1 MIAMNRRYL
10 SLTSLLTATMLLPMA
25 FVRAQSDGMNFVHSR
40 IMLDSVGTSASAQ
53 IDYYDGLGR
62 KIETMMRGAS
72 PSGADIVI
80 ASTYDEYGR
89 PHLTSL
95 PLPAP
100 GNDGAFIPWSRLGIQ
115 CLMFYNDVFAYS
127 YPVYEPSPL
136 GKVLEEYGPGTPW
149 QTRGHSLRHKDLTN
163 EASGDFACAYFYV
176 SSEASLTKNGIY
188 HPGQLHAE
196 QLTDEDG
203 KVSIT
208 FKDKQDRVILE
219 RRLAGS
225 SHHDTYYVYDGFGNL
240 RYVLPPAASSSLV
253 SDGIYEDEFSV
264 IRGYCYVYKY
274 DGRNRC
280 IRKSL
285 PGCEPIYMRYDAGDH
300 LTFVQDGGM
309 RKRQEW
315 SFYFYDKLGR
325 PVASGIWQY
334 AVVPDVS
341 GIMVRASRDF
351 SQEGRRLGGYS
362 ANIAIPGGITLLSA
376 SYYDDYDF
384 LSIEAPENRIGLL
397 ASDMAGY
404 SSVWPSS
411 SSPDADGSITGIRLC
426 GLGSSGRLSVLYYDS
441 RGRVAQ
447 TKTMYSSGMQDD
459 EYFKYTFTGKP
470 VQRKVVHSSAG
481 RAPLTEEQSYS
492 YDHAE
497 RFLSSSHRLNSA
509 QPVQILSFSYD
520 EVGRVSRRMNG
531 PTADTLG
538 YDVRSQMTKIK
549 GHLFS
554 ETVAYCWPVDGLE
567 PSEEFYD
574 GRVGAVRWKSET
586 EDAARG
592 YLFSYDGLGR
602 LVSAQYG
609 EGSTLSEN
617 VGRFSESVCGY
628 DENGN
633 VLSLA
638 RNGISGSEYGIID
651 DLAFSYSGN
660 RLVSATDAS
669 PDSGG
674 LSASSFPSGTYSC
687 TYDGN
692 GNMTSDSSRGI
703 VNASYNVLNLPD
715 TIVFSSG
722 DTVLIGYDSDG
733 TKRRE
738 EVRSQ
743 NGSRITEYVG
753 NIVYNDGT
761 AQMLLIDNGY
771 ISLSGQSARYHFFI
785 RDHLGSN
792 RVVVDEDGSVE
803 QVNHYYPFG
812 ALFGEGVQSSPQ
824 QYRFCG
830 KELDST
836 SALNLYWLGSRLY
849 DPLTARWTTQDPM
862 SEKYYASSPY
872 AYCQND
878 PVRFID
884 PDGSD
889 IWEIDGEG
897 RIKKTIKTDK
907 YDKFIYIGNDAPFDP
922 SAESSADKQSYPLIA
937 FDYGTVLNTRSV
949 SFMNPSTK
957 KKDSY
962 DVFTVRGDKRGE
974 ELFEF
979 LVGYITNGSGV
990 EFSIAKTG
998 MPDEKGLVF
1007 ITTSHTRPARMMVDG
1022 KHVIVAHEYGMEY
1035 LLKGRLTYD
1044 SSGRGRYY
1052 TIREITHSHIA
1063 NKNPSKGDLKF
1074 FYGINEI
1081 LKTSGHPIPH
1091 YYIYFDNDT
1100 IPFHAKLPT
1109 EH

>member
-1 MIAMNRRYL
+1 
-10 SLTSLLTATMLLPMA
+10 
-25 FVRAQSDGMNFVHSR
+25 
-40 IMLDSVGTSASAQ
+40 
-53 IDYYDGLGR
+53 
-62 KIETMMRGAS
+62 MRGAS

-225 SHHDTYYVYDGFGNL
+225 GHHDTYYVYDGFGNL

-459 EYFKYTFTGKP
+459 EYFKYAFTGKP

-554 ETVAYCWPVDGLE
+554 ETLAYCWPVDGLE

-592 YLFSYDGLGR
+592 YRFSYDGLGR

-761 AQMLLIDNGY
+761 AQMLLTDNGY

-836 SALNLYWLGSRLY
+836 SALNLYWFGSRLY

-922 SAESSADKQSYPLIA
+922 SAESSADKQSYPSIA

-962 DVFTVRGDKRGE
+962 DVFTVRGDKNGE
-974 ELFEF
+974 DLFLF
-979 LVGYITNGSGV
+979 LADYITNSSGV

-998 MPDEKGLVF
+998 MTGEKGLVF
-1007 ITTSHTRPARMMVDG
+1007 ITTSHTHPARVMVEG
-1022 KHVIVAHEYGMEY
+1022 KHYLISHDYGMPY
-1035 LLKGRLTYD
+1035 LLNEKLLSD
-1044 SSGRGRYY
+1044 PSGQGRYY
-1052 TIREITHSHIA
+1052 TIREITHSHPFNPYDDGSRV
-1063 NKNPSKGDLKF
+1063 NKDDSTFAATVKHIL
-1074 FYGINEI
+1074 INRHVPTF
-1081 LKTSGHPIPH
+1081 K
-1091 YYIYFDNDT
+1091 IYFQGNYYD
-1100 IPFHAKLPT
+1100 FGK
-1109 EH
+1109 

>member
-1 MIAMNRRYL
+1 M
-10 SLTSLLTATMLLPMA
+10 LPMA
-25 FVRAQSDGMNFVHSR
+25 SVRAQSDGMNYVHSR
-40 IMLDSVGTSASAQ
+40 IMLDSAGTSASAQ

-115 CLMFYNDVFAYS
+115 CFMFYNDVYAYS

-149 QTRGHSLRHKDLTN
+149 QTRGRSLRHKDLTN
-163 EASGDFACAYFYV
+163 EASGDFACAYFHV
-176 SSEASLTKNGIY
+176 SSEASLTKTGIY

-225 SHHDTYYVYDGFGNL
+225 GHHDTYYVYDGFGNL

-300 LTFVQDGGM
+300 LTFVQDGSM

-325 PVASGIWQY
+325 PVASGIWQS

-459 EYFKYTFTGKP
+459 EYFKYAFTGKP

-554 ETVAYCWPVDGLE
+554 ETLAYCWPVDGLE

-592 YLFSYDGLGR
+592 YRFSYDGLGR

-761 AQMLLIDNGY
+761 AQMLLTDNGY

-836 SALNLYWLGSRLY
+836 STLNLYWFGSRLY

-922 SAESSADKQSYPLIA
+922 SAESSADKQSYPSIA

-962 DVFTVRGDKRGE
+962 DVFTVRGDKNGE
-974 ELFEF
+974 DLFLF
-979 LVGYITNGSGV
+979 LADYITNSSGV

-998 MPDEKGLVF
+998 MTGEKGLVF
-1007 ITTSHTRPARMMVDG
+1007 ITTSHTHPARVMVEG
-1022 KHVIVAHEYGMEY
+1022 KHYLISHDYGMPY
-1035 LLKGRLTYD
+1035 LLNEKLLSD
-1044 SSGRGRYY
+1044 PSGQGRYY
-1052 TIREITHSHIA
+1052 TIREITHSHPFNPYDDGSRV
-1063 NKNPSKGDLKF
+1063 NKDDSTFAATVKHIL
-1074 FYGINEI
+1074 INRHVPTF
-1081 LKTSGHPIPH
+1081 K
-1091 YYIYFDNDT
+1091 IYFQGNYYD
-1100 IPFHAKLPT
+1100 FGK
-1109 EH
+1109 

>member
-1 MIAMNRRYL
+1 M
-10 SLTSLLTATMLLPMA
+10 LPMA
-25 FVRAQSDGMNFVHSR
+25 SVRAQSDGMNYVHSR
-40 IMLDSVGTSASAQ
+40 IMLDSAGTSASAQ

-115 CLMFYNDVFAYS
+115 CFMFYNDVYAYS

-149 QTRGHSLRHKDLTN
+149 QTRGRSLRHKDLTN
-163 EASGDFACAYFYV
+163 EASGDFACAYFHV
-176 SSEASLTKNGIY
+176 SSEASLTKTGIY

-225 SHHDTYYVYDGFGNL
+225 GHHDTYYVYDGFGNL

-300 LTFVQDGGM
+300 LTFVQDGSM

-325 PVASGIWQY
+325 PVASGIWQS

-459 EYFKYTFTGKP
+459 EYFKYAFTGKP

-554 ETVAYCWPVDGLE
+554 ETLAYCWPVDGLE

-592 YLFSYDGLGR
+592 YRFSYDGLGR

-761 AQMLLIDNGY
+761 AQMLLTDNGY

-812 ALFGEGVQSSPQ
+812 ALFGEGV
-824 QYRFCG
+824 
-830 KELDST
+830 
-836 SALNLYWLGSRLY
+836 
-849 DPLTARWTTQDPM
+849 LTARWTTQDPM

-922 SAESSADKQSYPLIA
+922 SAESSADKQSYPSIA

-962 DVFTVRGDKRGE
+962 DVFTVRGDKNGE
-974 ELFEF
+974 DLFLF
-979 LVGYITNGSGV
+979 LADYITNSSGV

-998 MPDEKGLVF
+998 MTGEKGLVF
-1007 ITTSHTRPARMMVDG
+1007 ITTSHTHPARVMVEG
-1022 KHVIVAHEYGMEY
+1022 KHYLISHDYGMPY
-1035 LLKGRLTYD
+1035 LLNEKLLSD
-1044 SSGRGRYY
+1044 PSGQGRYY
-1052 TIREITHSHIA
+1052 TIREITHSHPFNPYDDGSRV
-1063 NKNPSKGDLKF
+1063 NKDDSTFAATVKHIL
-1074 FYGINEI
+1074 INRHVPTF
-1081 LKTSGHPIPH
+1081 K
-1091 YYIYFDNDT
+1091 IYFQGNYYD
-1100 IPFHAKLPT
+1100 FGK
-1109 EH
+1109 

>member
-1 MIAMNRRYL
+1 M
-10 SLTSLLTATMLLPMA
+10 LPMA
-25 FVRAQSDGMNFVHSR
+25 SVRAQSDGMNYVHSR
-40 IMLDSVGTSASAQ
+40 IMLDSAGTSASAQ

-115 CLMFYNDVFAYS
+115 CFMFYNDVYAYS

-149 QTRGHSLRHKDLTN
+149 QTRGRSLRHKDLTN
-163 EASGDFACAYFYV
+163 EASGDFACAYFHV
-176 SSEASLTKNGIY
+176 SSEASLTKTGIY

-225 SHHDTYYVYDGFGNL
+225 GHHDTYYVYDGFGNL

-300 LTFVQDGGM
+300 LTFVQDGSM

-325 PVASGIWQY
+325 PVASGIWQS

-459 EYFKYTFTGKP
+459 EYFKYAFTGKP

-554 ETVAYCWPVDGLE
+554 ETLAYCWPVDGLE

-592 YLFSYDGLGR
+592 YRFSYDGLGR

-761 AQMLLIDNGY
+761 AQMLLTDNGY

-836 SALNLYWLGSRLY
+836 STLNLYWFGSRLY

-922 SAESSADKQSYPLIA
+922 SAESSADKQSYPSIA

-962 DVFTVRGDKRGE
+962 NVFTVRGDKNGE
-974 ELFEF
+974 DLFLF
-979 LVGYITNGSGV
+979 LADYITNSSGV

-998 MPDEKGLVF
+998 MTGEKGLVF
-1007 ITTSHTRPARMMVDG
+1007 ITTSHTHPARVMVEG
-1022 KHVIVAHEYGMEY
+1022 KHYLISHDYGMPY
-1035 LLKGRLTYD
+1035 LLNEKLLSD
-1044 SSGRGRYY
+1044 PSGQGRYY
-1052 TIREITHSHIA
+1052 TIREITHSHPFNPYDDGSRV
-1063 NKNPSKGDLKF
+1063 NKDDSTFAATVKHIL
-1074 FYGINEI
+1074 INRHVPTF
-1081 LKTSGHPIPH
+1081 K
-1091 YYIYFDNDT
+1091 IYFQGNYYD
-1100 IPFHAKLPT
+1100 FGK
-1109 EH
+1109 

>member
-1 MIAMNRRYL
+1 M
-10 SLTSLLTATMLLPMA
+10 LPMA
-25 FVRAQSDGMNFVHSR
+25 SVRAQSDGMNYVHSR
-40 IMLDSVGTSASAQ
+40 IMLDSAGTSASAQ

-115 CLMFYNDVFAYS
+115 CFMFYNDVYAYS

-149 QTRGHSLRHKDLTN
+149 QTRGRSLRHKDLTN
-163 EASGDFACAYFYV
+163 EASGDFACAYFHV
-176 SSEASLTKNGIY
+176 SSEASLTKTGIY

-225 SHHDTYYVYDGFGNL
+225 GHHDTYYVYDGFGNL

-300 LTFVQDGGM
+300 LTFVQDGSM

-325 PVASGIWQY
+325 PVASGIWQS

-459 EYFKYTFTGKP
+459 EYFKYAFTGKP

-554 ETVAYCWPVDGLE
+554 ETLAYCWPVDGLE

-592 YLFSYDGLGR
+592 YRFSYDGLGR

-761 AQMLLIDNGY
+761 AQMLLTDNGY

-836 SALNLYWLGSRLY
+836 SALNLYWFGSRLY

-922 SAESSADKQSYPLIA
+922 SAESSADKQSYPSIA

-962 DVFTVRGDKRGE
+962 DVFTVRGDKNGE
-974 ELFEF
+974 DLFLF
-979 LVGYITNGSGV
+979 LADYITNSSGV

-998 MPDEKGLVF
+998 MTGEKGLVF
-1007 ITTSHTRPARMMVDG
+1007 ITTSHTHPARVMVEG
-1022 KHVIVAHEYGMEY
+1022 KHYLISHDYGMPY
-1035 LLKGRLTYD
+1035 LLNEKLLSD
-1044 SSGRGRYY
+1044 PSGQGRYY
-1052 TIREITHSHIA
+1052 TIREITHSHPFNPYDDGSRV
-1063 NKNPSKGDLKF
+1063 NKDDSTFAATVKHIL
-1074 FYGINEI
+1074 INRHVPTF
-1081 LKTSGHPIPH
+1081 K
-1091 YYIYFDNDT
+1091 IYFQGNYYD
-1100 IPFHAKLPT
+1100 FGK
-1109 EH
+1109 

>member
-1 MIAMNRRYL
+1 
-10 SLTSLLTATMLLPMA
+10 MLLPMA

-824 QYRFCG
+824 PYRFCG

-836 SALNLYWLGSRLY
+836 SALNLYWFGSRLY

>member
-1 MIAMNRRYL
+1 
-10 SLTSLLTATMLLPMA
+10 MLLPMA

-761 AQMLLIDNGY
+761 AQMLLTDNGY

-830 KELDST
+830 KELDSAA
-836 SALNLYWLGSRLY
+836 ALNLYWFGARLY

>member
-1 MIAMNRRYL
+1 M
-10 SLTSLLTATMLLPMA
+10 LPMA
-25 FVRAQSDGMNFVHSR
+25 SVRAQSDGMNYVHSR
-40 IMLDSVGTSASAQ
+40 IMLDSAGTSASAQ

-115 CLMFYNDVFAYS
+115 CFMFYNDVFAYS

-176 SSEASLTKNGIY
+176 SSEASLTKTGIY

-225 SHHDTYYVYDGFGNL
+225 GHHDTYYVYDGFGNL

-300 LTFVQDGGM
+300 LTFVQDGSM

-325 PVASGIWQY
+325 PVASGIWQS

-459 EYFKYTFTGKP
+459 EYFKYAFTGKP

-592 YLFSYDGLGR
+592 YRFSYDGLGR

-761 AQMLLIDNGY
+761 AQMLLTDNGY

-836 SALNLYWLGSRLY
+836 SALNLYWFGSRLY

-922 SAESSADKQSYPLIA
+922 SAESSADKQSYPSIA

-962 DVFTVRGDKRGE
+962 DVFTVRGDKNGE
-974 ELFEF
+974 DLFLF
-979 LVGYITNGSGV
+979 LADYITNSSGV

-998 MPDEKGLVF
+998 MTGEKGLVF
-1007 ITTSHTRPARMMVDG
+1007 ITTSHTHPARVMVEG
-1022 KHVIVAHEYGMEY
+1022 KHYLISHDYGMPY
-1035 LLKGRLTYD
+1035 LLNEKLLSD
-1044 SSGRGRYY
+1044 PSGQGRYY
-1052 TIREITHSHIA
+1052 TIREITHSHPFNPYDDGSRV
-1063 NKNPSKGDLKF
+1063 NKDDSTFAATVKHIL
-1074 FYGINEI
+1074 INRHVPTF
-1081 LKTSGHPIPH
+1081 K
-1091 YYIYFDNDT
+1091 IYFQGNYYD
-1100 IPFHAKLPT
+1100 FGK
-1109 EH
+1109 

>member
-1 MIAMNRRYL
+1 M
-10 SLTSLLTATMLLPMA
+10 LPMA
-25 FVRAQSDGMNFVHSR
+25 SVRAQSDGMNYVHSR
-40 IMLDSVGTSASAQ
+40 IMLDSAGTSASAQ

-115 CLMFYNDVFAYS
+115 CFMFYNDVYAYS

-149 QTRGHSLRHKDLTN
+149 QTRGRSLRHKDLTN
-163 EASGDFACAYFYV
+163 EASGDFACAYFHV
-176 SSEASLTKNGIY
+176 SSEASLTKTGIY

-225 SHHDTYYVYDGFGNL
+225 GHHDTYYVYDGFGNL

-300 LTFVQDGGM
+300 LTFVQDGSM

-459 EYFKYTFTGKP
+459 EYFKYAFTGKP

-554 ETVAYCWPVDGLE
+554 ETLAYCWPVDGLE

-592 YLFSYDGLGR
+592 YRFSYDGLGR

-761 AQMLLIDNGY
+761 AQMLLTDNGY

-836 SALNLYWLGSRLY
+836 STLNLYWFGSRLY

-962 DVFTVRGDKRGE
+962 DVFTVRGDKNGE
-974 ELFEF
+974 DLFLF
-979 LVGYITNGSGV
+979 LADYITNSSGV

-998 MPDEKGLVF
+998 MTGEKGLVF
-1007 ITTSHTRPARMMVDG
+1007 ITTSHTHPARVMVEG
-1022 KHVIVAHEYGMEY
+1022 KHYLISHDYGMPY
-1035 LLKGRLTYD
+1035 LLNEKLLSD
-1044 SSGRGRYY
+1044 PSGQGRYY
-1052 TIREITHSHIA
+1052 TIREITHSHPFNPYDDGSRV
-1063 NKNPSKGDLKF
+1063 NKDDSTFAATVKHIL
-1074 FYGINEI
+1074 INRHVPTF
-1081 LKTSGHPIPH
+1081 K
-1091 YYIYFDNDT
+1091 IYFQGNYYD
-1100 IPFHAKLPT
+1100 FGK
-1109 EH
+1109 